1 MDLWYTNLIL
11 VTSGRLGDLFIAS
24 LMANL
29 PYLSDFKPSALPRG
43 LEDGPVV
50 HQLDHDHL
58 GEVRR
63 PHHWLSHGQ
72 HVVYGSNILPILAFR
87 AFINSL
93 DEISLQKKE
102 PHVDLRT
109 AGKNGVTKSSISN
122 KLA

>member
-1 MDLWYTNLIL
+1 MHLWYTNLIL

-43 LEDGPVV
+43 LEGAPVV

-109 AGKNGVTKSSISN
+109 AGN
-122 KLA
+122 KRFFPLKFVGGR